1 MKILIAGLGSIGRR
15 HLKNLVHLGESDIV
29 LFRTHN
35 SSLPDEEIG
44 DFPVETNL
52 KKAFSSH
59 PDAVIISNPTAM
71 HMPIAEL
78 AAKANCHIF
87 IEKPISH
94 TLESL
99 APFEAAL
106 KKSTSVVLVGFQFRF
121 NPGLKSVKKII
132 DDQVIGRPISF
143 QSHWG
148 EYLPGW
154 HPWEDY
160 RKSYAADRDMGGGVV
175 LTLSH
180 PLDYLRWIFGE
191 VKELYAVTGKFS
203 DLEIKSEDTAE
214 VLITF
219 MNNVVGGLHL
229 DYYQQPKKHYLSI
242 ICSDGTVY
250 WEYETSRVLL
260 EKASGEITEMDP
272 LDNYERNQMY
282 LAEIQH
288 FLDIC
293 KKGVQPICGYIDGKK
308 SLELA
313 RGILQS
319 GKYNK
324 RIILNN

>member
-15 HLKNLVHLGESDIV
+15 HLRNLVSLGESDIV
-29 LFRTHN
+29 LYRTHK
-35 SSLPDEEIG
+35 SSLPDEEL
-44 DFPVETNL
+44 DNFPVEINL
-52 KKAFSSH
+52 SKAFGSK
-59 PDAVIISNPTAM
+59 PDAVVISNPTAM
-71 HMPIAEL
+71 HMTIAEQ
-78 AAKANCHIF
+78 ATEANCHIF

-94 TLESL
+94 TIESL
-99 APFEAAL
+99 SPFEKAL
-106 KKSTSVVLVGFQFRF
+106 KKSTSVVFVGFQFRF
-121 NPGLKSVKKII
+121 NPGLKTVKKII
-132 DDQVIGRPISF
+132 NDKVIGRPISF

-191 VKELYAVTGKFS
+191 VKELYAATGKFS

-214 VLITF
+214 VLLTF
-219 MNNVVGGLHL
+219 TNNVIGGLHL

-242 ICSDGTVY
+242 ICADGTVY
-250 WEYETSRVLL
+250 WEYETSKVRV
-260 EKASGEITEMDP
+260 EKASGEIVKLGAP
-272 LDNYERNQMY
+272 DNYERNQMY
-282 LAEIQH
+282 LDEMQH

-293 KKGVQPICGYIDGKK
+293 RIGVKPICGYSDGKK

-313 RGILQS
+313 WGILQS
-319 GKYNK
+319 GRYNE
-324 RIILNN
+324 RIIFDF

>member
-1 MKILIAGLGSIGRR
+1 MKIIIAGLGSIGRR
-15 HLKNLVHLGESDIV
+15 HLKNLVHLGENDIV
-29 LFRTHN
+29 LYRTHKG
-35 SSLPDEEIG
+35 SVMDEKIG
-44 DFPVETNL
+44 SFPVEVDL
-52 KKAFSSH
+52 EKAFNNH
-59 PDAVIISNPTAM
+59 PDAVVISNPTAM
-71 HMPIAEL
+71 HMPVAEQ

-99 APFEAAL
+99 GPFEAAL
-106 KKSTSVVLVGFQFRF
+106 KKSASVVFVGFQFRF

-132 DDQVIGRPISF
+132 DDQVVGRPISF
-143 QSHWG
+143 RCHWG

-160 RKSYAADRDMGGGVV
+160 RKSYAADQDMGGGVV

-191 VKELYAVTGKFS
+191 VKELFAVTGKFS

-214 VLITF
+214 VLLTF
-219 MNNVVGGLHL
+219 TNNVVGGLHL
-229 DYYQQPKKHYLSI
+229 DYYQQPKKHDLSI
-242 ICSDGTVY
+242 ICSNGTVN
-250 WEYETSRVLL
+250 WEYKTSRVLI
-260 EKASGEITEMDP
+260 EKASGEVVEMDQP
-272 LDNYERNQMY
+272 DNYERNQMY
-282 LAEIQH
+282 LAEMQH

-293 KKGVQPICGYIDGKK
+293 KKGVQPICGYSDGKK